1 LLALGLVGGCGEAQ
15 HAAAPE
21 LPNPVHVAA
30 DSERARAD
38 GSESH
43 PFPSLAD
50 AAAAIGHDESW
61 QGTVLVHAGRYEHP
75 LDVVLPP
82 TAALEIEAGATFAMG
97 PNVSL
102 HVRGEVNARGSEG
115 KPISFTW
122 LAEGEHWS
130 GFTVTGPSPSESV
143 FEHVIVEH
151 GYESVSEVDGV
162 PLQGA
167 LSFSHAS
174 ARISHCIF
182 RDNEG
187 FGALHFNVA
196 GGHVEFSEFSNNHED
211 GLKSIDS
218 PGGIEIDHNSFLDN
232 TNDAIKVI
240 GAVASIHEN
249 LINGCGDKG
258 ISASRSSV
266 SIEHNVIAGC
276 GTGIVNKG
284 GSTLSVASN
293 TLYGNA
299 YGFASLEPL
308 VSSGPNRGTFTGN
321 ILWNA
326 TDSELA
332 LAPTDQTVFSY
343 DCIENLRDRGPG
355 GKVNGDIFVNANGAV
370 GDGEGII
377 SKGNGCDDPLF
388 ANPDLM
394 DFRLRSEA
402 GRFDSASEEWLRDDA
417 TSPCIDAG
425 PPSADA
431 SDEPAPNGGRI
442 NLGYDGGT
450 AEASLSRE

>member
-50 AAAAIGHDESW
+50 AAAAIGHDQSW

-151 GYESVSEVDGV
+151 GYESVEE
-162 PLQGA
+162 QEA
-167 LSFSHAS
+167 LRKTHGWFYY
-174 ARISHCIF
+174 RF
-182 RDNEG
+182 K
-187 FGALHFNVA
+187 
-196 GGHVEFSEFSNNHED
+196 GGE
-211 GLKSIDS
+211 S
-218 PGGIEIDHNSFLDN
+218 PADCYDRTSSFLDSMMRQVERKQARRVLIV
-232 TNDAIKVI
+232 THGLTIRCFVMRFLHLGVGEFDAM
-240 GAVASIHEN
+240 
-249 LINGCGDKG
+249 
-258 ISASRSSV
+258 
-266 SIEHNVIAGC
+266 
-276 GTGIVNKG
+276 
-284 GSTLSVASN
+284 
-293 TLYGNA
+293 
-299 YGFASLEPL
+299 
-308 VSSGPNRGTFTGN
+308 
-321 ILWNA
+321 
-326 TDSELA
+326 
-332 LAPTDQTVFSY
+332 
-343 DCIENLRDRGPG
+343 
-355 GKVNGDIFVNANGAV
+355 
-370 GDGEGII
+370 
-377 SKGNGCDDPLF
+377 
-388 ANPDLM
+388 ANPDNCAVITLG
-394 DFRLRSEA
+394 DRSALGECTFTSGWWGVTGLSLRA
-402 GRFDSASEEWLRDDA
+402 
-417 TSPCIDAG
+417 
-425 PPSADA
+425 
-431 SDEPAPNGGRI
+431 PA
-442 NLGYDGGT
+442 
-450 AEASLSRE
+450 ARE